1 MILYANN
8 KGTQTKLLR
17 MKFMYT
23 TFYTKI
29 HHIFKLY
36 SLSSTENQVIKI
48 LKQIKS
54 MVA

>member
-17 MKFMYT
+17 MKFT